1 MSEEKKS
8 KMRQKL
14 RLTIMI
20 DKSFEELFAMKF
32 SMVGLFFVVGA
43 MTILLIAG
51 VTVLIAFT
59 DLREYIPGYPTGEER
74 RMIVSNLQRAD
85 SLATELK
92 LRDVLLRNLRQTLS
106 GDMPVEAFERD
117 SLRIEAQKKLS
128 LSSDISEVDSAF
140 RKTVEAED
148 KYDISARGGDIV
160 SGIDTRL
167 EMMFFFPPMK
177 GLISSKFGETK
188 GHLGVDIVSGE
199 NARVS
204 SILDGTVIFSEWTVE
219 TGYVIE
225 VQHDNQ
231 IVSIYKHNSKLL
243 KKAGMRVQAGEAIA
257 LVGNSGELS
266 TGPHLHFELW
276 YSGVPLNPENY
287 ISFE

>member
-1 MSEEKKS
+1 
-8 KMRQKL
+8 MRQKL

>member
-128 LSSDISEVDSAF
+128 LSSDISEVDSVF